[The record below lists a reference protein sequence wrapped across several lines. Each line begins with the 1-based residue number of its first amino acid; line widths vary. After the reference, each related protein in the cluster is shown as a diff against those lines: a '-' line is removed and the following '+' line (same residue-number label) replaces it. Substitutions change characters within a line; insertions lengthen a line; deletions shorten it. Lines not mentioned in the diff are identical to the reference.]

1 MSIIRSISGLRATYP
16 DDLTSDLVIKYCY
29 AFDKICPSGKI
40 VVGRDGRPSGK
51 WIEEVVC
58 DTFHKIGR
66 DVVLIG
72 VVPTP
77 TVQLMA
83 EKNADIAGGIAIT
96 ASHNPSQWN
105 GLKFINALGTFIDAE
120 ENTKLWHHVDT
131 FQNLDLSSTKGKV
144 ETSETALAEHI
155 KIIKDIP
162 LFDDEVVEK
171 IKKCNY
177 KVVVDA
183 VNASGSVVVPQML
196 RDFNCEVIELFCDG
210 TGEFPHTPEPL
221 PVNLTVLA
229 QAVKEHKADFGVAVD
244 PDADRLVLIDEN
256 GEPIG
261 EERTI
266 CIAVSAVLRNYAKLS
281 NYKNQSNYNYANA
294 LTVNLSTTMLA
305 EKIGKQYGASCTY
318 SPVGE
323 INVVNKMKETK
334 AVIGG
339 EGSGGVI
346 LPACHYGRDSMVGIA
361 LLLIFLAQEELP
373 LSQAVAKF
381 PKFEMLKT
389 KMPFSGDINQMVDK
403 IKQLFPSEKIDL
415 QDGVKVIAEDYW
427 VQLRKSN
434 TEPIIRIIAEGNDAK
449 TVNSLIE
456 KVQGNIFE

>member
-16 DDLTSDLVIKYCY
+16 DDLTEELVVKYCY
-29 AFDKICPSGKI
+29 AFDKICPNGKI
-40 VVGRDGRPSGK
+40 VIGRDGRPSGK
-51 WIEEVVC
+51 RIEEVVC
-58 DTFHKIGR
+58 DTFQKIGR
-66 DVVLIG
+66 DVMLIG

-105 GLKFINALGTFIDAE
+105 GLKFINTLGTFIDAK
-120 ENTKLWHHVDT
+120 ENAKLWHQVDSFQKLDISEREGQIESVDT
-131 FQNLDLSSTKGKV
+131 ALS
-144 ETSETALAEHI
+144 EHI
-155 KIIKDIP
+155 SIIKDIP
-162 LFDDEVVEK
+162 LFDEEVVAK
-171 IKKCNY
+171 IKKRNY

-196 RDFNCEVIELFCDG
+196 RDFNCEVIELYCNG
-210 TGEFPHTPEPL
+210 AGEFPHTPEPL
-221 PVNLTVLA
+221 PVNLTDLA
-229 QAVKEHKADFGVAVD
+229 KAVKEHKADFGVAVD

-281 NYKNQSNYNYANA
+281 GYANA

-305 EKIGKQYGASCTY
+305 EKIGKQYGATCTY

-323 INVVNKMKETK
+323 INVVNKMKATK

-361 LLLIFLAQEELP
+361 LLLIFLAQEDLS

-449 TVNSLIE
+449 KVNSLIE
-456 KVQGNIFE
+456 KVRGNI

>member
-16 DDLTSDLVIKYCY
+16 DDLTEELVVKYCY
-29 AFDKICPSGKI
+29 AFDKICPNGKI
-40 VVGRDGRPSGK
+40 VIGRDGRPSGK
-51 WIEEVVC
+51 RIEEVVC
-58 DTFHKIGR
+58 DTFQKIGR
-66 DVVLIG
+66 DVMLIG

-105 GLKFINALGTFIDAE
+105 GLKFINTLGTFIDAE
-120 ENTKLWHHVDT
+120 ENAKLWHHVDT

-162 LFDDEVVEK
+162 LFDEEVVAK
-171 IKKCNY
+171 IKKRNY

-196 RDFNCEVIELFCDG
+196 RDFNCEVVELFCDG

-221 PVNLTVLA
+221 PVNLTDLA
-229 QAVKEHKADFGVAVD
+229 KAVKEHKADFGVAVD

-281 NYKNQSNYNYANA
+281 GYANA

-305 EKIGKQYGASCTY
+305 EKIGKQYGATCTY

-323 INVVNKMKETK
+323 INVVNKMKATK

-361 LLLIFLAQEELP
+361 LLLIFLAQEDLS

-403 IKQLFPSEKIDL
+403 IKLLFPSETIDL
-415 QDGVKVIAEDYW
+415 QDGMKVIAEDYW

-449 TVNSLIE
+449 KVNSLIE
-456 KVQGNIFE
+456 KVQGNI

>member
-16 DDLTSDLVIKYCY
+16 DDLTEELVVKYCY
-29 AFDKICPSGKI
+29 AFDKICPNGKI
-40 VVGRDGRPSGK
+40 VIGRDGRPSGK
-51 WIEEVVC
+51 RIEEVVC
-58 DTFHKIGR
+58 DTFQKIGR
-66 DVVLIG
+66 DVMLIG

-105 GLKFINALGTFIDAE
+105 GLKFINTLGTFIDAK
-120 ENTKLWHHVDT
+120 ENAKLWHQVDT

-162 LFDDEVVEK
+162 LFDNEVVEK
-171 IKKCNY
+171 IKKRNY

-196 RDFNCEVIELFCDG
+196 RDFNCEVIELYCNG

-221 PVNLTVLA
+221 PVNLTDLA
-229 QAVKEHKADFGVAVD
+229 KAVKEHKADFGVAVD

-266 CIAVSAVLRNYAKLS
+266 CVAVSAVLRNYAKLS
-281 NYKNQSNYNYANA
+281 GYANA

-323 INVVNKMKETK
+323 INVVNKMKATK

-361 LLLIFLAQEELP
+361 LLLIFLAQEDLS

-449 TVNSLIE
+449 KVNSLIE
-456 KVQGNIFE
+456 KVRGNIFE